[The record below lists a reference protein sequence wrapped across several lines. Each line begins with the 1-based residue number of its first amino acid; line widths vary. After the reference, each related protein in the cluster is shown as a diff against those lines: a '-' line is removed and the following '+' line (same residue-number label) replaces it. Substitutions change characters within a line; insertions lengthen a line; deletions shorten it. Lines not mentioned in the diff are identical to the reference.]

1 MINIEKIKP
10 TGLFT
15 NYIYKAIPL
24 AFDETMSYYETL
36 CGLLAYLKDTVIPT
50 VNNNADAVIEL
61 QNLMEE
67 LQNYVDNYFED
78 LSVQE
83 QINNKLDAMA
93 ESGELAEIINQ
104 EIFGELN
111 ERVTTNTN
119 NITDMA
125 FIKPSG
131 DTTGETDITN
141 IQTALN
147 TYRKIRLTNGNYY
160 INRAIKIDDHM
171 TIEGN
176 GISSSIINCV
186 GDISAFERNENVSSA
201 FMNLKDF
208 RINADPQ
215 ITSTKTGMNF
225 EIKVSEGFNGISY
238 SNLER
243 IYINGFYNGFFAEQF
258 WNTKLEH
265 IRCNNC
271 SNYGIWIG
279 GRSNNILLNTPIAYN
294 AVNGIR
300 LTTSPNQSTEL
311 TNINIINAD
320 LEYNAEGIHA
330 SAVFG
335 LSVTNTYSEHNTL
348 VMYIQNCPSANYSDF
363 YSSYDD
369 TIVQISTQC
378 KLFNFSNGMV
388 VVNKES
394 GYLVNVDSDSQPIN
408 SKNITIRNLANA
420 RIYITNKEL
429 GAETGI
435 NPELLTFYKVGQG
448 SIRYGS
454 EKITGTFNLISQN
467 NNKFKFRS
475 AKLIVLSSSAN
486 NPASSENLTLKIN
499 DKIVATKYV
508 NTSTDTSQFAEIE
521 LARTTTNYDDLFF
534 ENGATFEL
542 SHSNT
547 MGINITCLLILDN
560 IIVGQFY

>member
-24 AFDETMSYYETL
+24 AFDESMSYYETL

-160 INRAIKIDDHM
+160 INRAIKIADHM

-208 RINADPQ
+208 RINADSQ
-215 ITSTKTGMNF
+215 ITSTKAGMNF
-225 EIKVSEGFNGISY
+225 EIKVSNSHETI
-238 SNLER
+238 
-243 IYINGFYNGFFAEQF
+243 
-258 WNTKLEH
+258 K
-265 IRCNNC
+265 IR
-271 SNYGIWIG
+271 Y
-279 GRSNNILLNTPIAYN
+279 R
-294 AVNGIR
+294 
-300 LTTSPNQSTEL
+300 
-311 TNINIINAD
+311 
-320 LEYNAEGIHA
+320 
-330 SAVFG
+330 
-335 LSVTNTYSEHNTL
+335 
-348 VMYIQNCPSANYSDF
+348 
-363 YSSYDD
+363 
-369 TIVQISTQC
+369 
-378 KLFNFSNGMV
+378 
-388 VVNKES
+388 
-394 GYLVNVDSDSQPIN
+394 
-408 SKNITIRNLANA
+408 KNI
-420 RIYITNKEL
+420 
-429 GAETGI
+429 
-435 NPELLTFYKVGQG
+435 YKW
-448 SIRYGS
+448 
-454 EKITGTFNLISQN
+454 FL
-467 NNKFKFRS
+467 
-475 AKLIVLSSSAN
+475 
-486 NPASSENLTLKIN
+486 
-499 DKIVATKYV
+499 
-508 NTSTDTSQFAEIE
+508 
-521 LARTTTNYDDLFF
+521 
-534 ENGATFEL
+534 
-542 SHSNT
+542 
-547 MGINITCLLILDN
+547 
-560 IIVGQFY
+560 

>member
-1 MINIEKIKP
+1 MNNFEYKNLTPFKWFVLENFPFIEADFDALTNWQLFCKLGKEINKIIDSQNIV
-10 TGLFT
+10 GEQMENVT
-15 NYIYKAIPL
+15 N
-24 AFDETMSYYETL
+24 AF
-36 CGLLAYLKDTVIPT
+36 
-50 VNNNADAVIEL
+50 IEL
-61 QNLMEE
+61 QA
-67 LQNYVDNYFED
+67 YVDNFFTE
-78 LSVQE
+78 LNVQE

-111 ERVTTNTN
+111 ERVTTNTT
-119 NITDMA
+119 NITKMA
-125 FIKPSG
+125 FIEPSG
-131 DTTGETDITN
+131 DTTGETDLTN

-160 INRAIKIDDHM
+160 INNSIKIGDHM

-176 GISSSIINCV
+176 GIGSTILNCV
-186 GDISAFERNENVSSA
+186 GDISAFERTTGVSSA
-201 FMNLKDF
+201 FMNIKDF
-208 RINADPQ
+208 RINADSE
-215 ITSTKTGMNF
+215 ITSTKTAINF
-225 EIKVSEGFNGISY
+225 PCTTSEGFNNISY
-238 SNLER
+238 SNIEK
-243 IYINGFYNGFFAEQF
+243 IIVNGFYNGFFAEQF
-258 WNTKLEH
+258 WNTKIKHL
-265 IRCNNC
+265 RCMNC
-271 SNYGIWIG
+271 ANYGIWLG
-279 GRSNNILLNTPIAYN
+279 GRTNNICLDTPIVDH

-311 TNINIINAD
+311 TQIKITNAD
-320 LEYNAEGIHA
+320 LEYNTEGIHA

-369 TIVQISTQC
+369 RIVTISTQC
-378 KLFNFSNGMV
+378 KKFNFTNGYAKL
-388 VVNKES
+388 NKEE
-394 GYLVNVDSDSQPIN
+394 GYLVNVDGDSMPIN
-408 SKNITIRNLANA
+408 SKNITIVNVANTN
-420 RIYITNKEL
+420 IYITNREL
-429 GAETGI
+429 GAGTGV

-454 EKITGTFNLISQN
+454 EKITGTFNLIAQN

-486 NPASSENLTLKIN
+486 NPVSGEALTLKIN
-499 DKIVATKYV
+499 DKIVATKNV

-521 LARTTTNYDDLFF
+521 LTRTTTNYEDLFF

-547 MGINITCLLILDN
+547 MGIDITCLLILDN